1 MSPRRKPVKQAPQK
15 MSFAG
20 TLLTNTGQLI
30 SKYPSIVGGGTAFV
44 IIFSFIA
51 SNALYYQSGAHP
63 APILNMRGP
72 QMIVSGSTRP
82 NRDVRQIQNGQDNVK
97 TFKVTHSDDLQT
109 ASVKNPVPSSSGNSA
124 SGISI
129 DETEQSLSD
138 APNVNTGDDLVR
150 SIQAELAG
158 QDLYLDVVDG
168 LTGPNTSNAI
178 KSFQEKMGLD
188 ADGVPS
194 RELLSLIQNARAP
207 KGVATSKPIRQ
218 TQVRQDVASLE
229 SGDTKTFNT
238 DMVRLI
244 QIGLSQ
250 SAYPHVEVDGLIGSQ
265 TRDAIAQFE
274 KHYRLPV
281 TGLPNKQVLNKL
293 ESIGAF

>member
-30 SKYPSIVGGGTAFV
+30 AKYPSIVGGVTAFV

-51 SNALYYQSGAHP
+51 SNALYYQNGAHP

-82 NRDVRQIQNGQDNVK
+82 NRDVRQIQNGQENVK

-109 ASVKNPVPSSSGNSA
+109 ASVKIPVPSSSGNSIDGSEQGLPTA
-124 SGISI
+124 SN
-129 DETEQSLSD
+129 
-138 APNVNTGDDLVR
+138 ANKGDKLVR

-158 QDLYLDVVDG
+158 QNLYLDVVDG

-194 RELLSLIQNARAP
+194 KELLGLIQNARAP
-207 KGVATSKPIRQ
+207 KGVAQSKPIKQ
-218 TQVRQDVASLE
+218 TQVRQEVAGLE
-229 SGDTKTFNT
+229 SGDTKTFST

>member
-20 TLLTNTGQLI
+20 TLLANTGQLI

-44 IIFSFIA
+44 IIFSFTA

-82 NRDVRQIQNGQDNVK
+82 NRDVRQIQNGQENVK
-97 TFKVTHSDDLQT
+97 TFKVTHSDNLQT
-109 ASVKNPVPSSSGNSA
+109 ASVKIPVPSSLRNSATGNSINGSAQDLSSA
-124 SGISI
+124 S
-129 DETEQSLSD
+129 
-138 APNVNTGDDLVR
+138 NVSKGDDLVR
-150 SIQAELAG
+150 SIQAELSS
-158 QDLYLDVVDG
+158 QNLYLDVVDG

-194 RELLSLIQNARAP
+194 KELLSLIQNARAP
-207 KGVATSKPIRQ
+207 KGVAKSKPIKQ
-218 TQVRQDVASLE
+218 NQVRQDVASLE
-229 SGDTKTFNT
+229 SANTQSFST

-250 SAYPHVEVDGLIGSQ
+250 SAYPHVEVDGLIGDQ